1 MSKITAR
8 PAKTFPKAEN
18 PRAETVRRSDCREE
32 KVHPSKICQ
41 KASST
46 YFINKKQKY
55 KLHHQVPPTLK
66 YTSLVKNQ
74 VACVWSLF
82 SQAPLLR
89 LYFAFKANCQSGS
102 QMTTV
107 PLKGRAQLRVSLVHP
122 PPQWKLS
129 LAWFSPP
136 EVGRCVF
143 ILSLE
148 FIWGEQAANTIIRTW
163 KRESQ
168 PWQKT
173 GLFDL
178 RILPQLIVHQW
189 SAGILS
195 SQGTPALSLPDMPHS
210 KPCCQICCRDWV
222 SCIPGFHTGPC
233 KWLMLSILR
242 ELGQ

>member
-1 MSKITAR
+1 MSKVTAR

-107 PLKGRAQLRVSLVHP
+107 PLKGRAQS
-122 PPQWKLS
+122 QS
-129 LAWFSPP
+129 GSPP
-136 EVGRCVF
+136 SSMKA
-143 ILSLE
+143 L
-148 FIWGEQAANTIIRTW
+148 
-163 KRESQ
+163 
-168 PWQKT
+168 T
-173 GLFDL
+173 GLILTTWGWTPRVHFIFRIYL
-178 RILPQLIVHQW
+178 RWTGCKYYNKNLKERVTAMAKNRTLWPQDIASADCASVVRWDIVFPGH
-189 SAGILS
+189 
-195 SQGTPALSLPDMPHS
+195 
-210 KPCCQICCRDWV
+210 PC
-222 SCIPGFHTGPC
+222 S
-233 KWLMLSILR
+233 
-242 ELGQ
+242 